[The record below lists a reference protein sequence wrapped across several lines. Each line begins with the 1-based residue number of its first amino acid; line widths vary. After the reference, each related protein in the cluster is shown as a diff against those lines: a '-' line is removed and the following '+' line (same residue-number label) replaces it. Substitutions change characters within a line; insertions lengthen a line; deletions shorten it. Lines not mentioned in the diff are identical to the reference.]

1 MPEGK
6 IKILYTIPN
15 FDTAGSGRVVFDLA
29 RNLDKSRF
37 DVEIACMHDRG
48 EFFRVVKA
56 SGLKIHITEFTR
68 SYRPYWTLPAR
79 IQPVMSFFRKHKFDL
94 VHSWHWSSDWTEALA
109 CRLAGV
115 PWLYT
120 KKAMGWG
127 NVHWKIRSRL
137 ATKIICINRDME
149 KEFFPGWKK
158 LALIPIGVDTEH
170 FVPSPPEESRQ
181 YREKLG
187 LRKDDFVILSVANL
201 VPVKGIELV
210 IDAIERLRLPNVRYV
225 VVGDHAN
232 DYGSQLLRNVHERGL
247 DTYITFIGKVLDVR
261 PFLALADVFVIP
273 TKDEGRKEG
282 LPVAPIE
289 AMACGKIVIGSR
301 ISGIKDLL
309 DEYPE
314 LLFEPGNV
322 DEICKRILYI
332 MNLQDGDSI
341 ALSRQLRSKVEEK
354 YSLQGFIAAHEQ
366 LYTRIAQ

>member
-1 MPEGK
+1 
-6 IKILYTIPN
+6 
-15 FDTAGSGRVVFDLA
+15 
-29 RNLDKSRF
+29 
-37 DVEIACMHDRG
+37 
-48 EFFRVVKA
+48 
-56 SGLKIHITEFTR
+56 
-68 SYRPYWTLPAR
+68 
-79 IQPVMSFFRKHKFDL
+79 
-94 VHSWHWSSDWTEALA
+94 
-109 CRLAGV
+109 
-115 PWLYT
+115 
-120 KKAMGWG
+120 
-127 NVHWKIRSRL
+127 
-137 ATKIICINRDME
+137 
-149 KEFFPGWKK
+149 
-158 LALIPIGVDTEH
+158 
-170 FVPSPPEESRQ
+170 
-181 YREKLG
+181 EKLG

-322 DEICKRILYI
+322 DE
-332 MNLQDGDSI
+332 
-341 ALSRQLRSKVEEK
+341 
-354 YSLQGFIAAHEQ
+354 
-366 LYTRIAQ
+366 